1 MKRVREQNIVTKIA
15 VSGGLN
21 LVNGEELKIFCGSA
35 NRGLAEEIADYIGVP
50 LGDCEVNRFSDGEIA
65 ISIRESVRGTNSFL
79 IQPLCG
85 PINESI
91 MELLI
96 IIDALRRASVKSVN
110 AVIPYYAYARQDRKT
125 RARDPITAKL
135 LADLITAAGAN
146 RVVAMDLHAGQ
157 IQGFFNI
164 PLDHL
169 TALPILAKY
178 IKQKKIKNG
187 VVVSPDLGG
196 VTRARDL
203 ANRLVMPIA
212 IIDKKR
218 PAPNKAEIMHI
229 IGEVKGKTAIF
240 IDDLIDTAGTITLG
254 ADALLREGAEEVY
267 ACCTHPVFS
276 DSALKRLSDSSIR
289 EVVYTNTIP
298 VDKGML
304 KGLRDCFTSLS
315 VAPLIGEAIMRIQ
328 NKVSVSELFD

>member
-1 MKRVREQNIVTKIA
+1 M
-15 VSGGLN
+15 
-21 LVNGEELKIFCGSA
+21 VNGEDLKIFCGSA
-35 NRGLAEEIADYIGVP
+35 NRELADEIASSVGVP
-50 LGDCEVNRFSDGEIA
+50 LGNCEVSRFSDGEIS

-96 IIDALRRASVKSVN
+96 IVDALRRASVKSIN
-110 AVIPYYAYARQDRKT
+110 AVIPYYAYARQDRKS

-135 LADLITAAGAN
+135 LADLITAAGAT

-169 TALPILAKY
+169 TALPILANY
-178 IKQKKIKNG
+178 LIKKQIENG

-212 IIDKKR
+212 IIEKKR
-218 PAPNKAEIMHI
+218 PAPNQAEVMNI
-229 IGEVKGKTAIF
+229 IGDVKGKTAIF
-240 IDDLIDTAGTITLG
+240 IDDMIDTAFTLTK
-254 ADALLREGAEEVY
+254 GAEALMDHGAHQVY

-276 DSALKRLSDSSIR
+276 GSALKRLSDSCIN
-289 EVVYTNTIP
+289 EIIYTNTIP
-298 VDKGML
+298 VDRGLL
-304 KGLRDCFTSLS
+304 KGLRDCFKALS
-315 VAPLIGEAIMRIQ
+315 VAPLIGEAINRIH
-328 NKVSVSELFD
+328 NERSVSELFD